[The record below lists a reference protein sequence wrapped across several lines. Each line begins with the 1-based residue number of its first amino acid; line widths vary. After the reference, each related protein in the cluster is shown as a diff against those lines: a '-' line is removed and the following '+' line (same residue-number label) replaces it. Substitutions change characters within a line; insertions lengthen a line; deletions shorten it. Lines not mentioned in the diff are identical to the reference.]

1 VTAAGAADTFPAMS
15 TTFQALQRV
24 PNACQILPTIV
35 TGGQPSSA
43 DLEAFREAGGAV
55 VLDLRDPMEPRPLD
69 EPAIAQRLGLEYVV
83 VPVTAG
89 SMTDATLE
97 QIHRV
102 LRDAG
107 DRPVFVHCGSGSR
120 VGGALL
126 PHLMLEHGLA
136 EDDAVGQAMRVG
148 LRSADLLEWGLD
160 YARRKFLRSVE

>member
-1 VTAAGAADTFPAMS
+1 MP
-15 TTFQALQRV
+15 TTFQALERV
-24 PNACQILPTIV
+24 PNACQILPGVV
-35 TGGQPSSA
+35 TGGQPSTA
-43 DLEAFREAGGAV
+43 DLEAFRATGGGI

-69 EPAIAQRLGLEYVV
+69 EPATAQRLGLEYVV

-89 SMTDATLE
+89 TMTDATLDR
-97 QIHRV
+97 IHQV

-126 PHLMLEHGLA
+126 PHLMLEHGLT
-136 EDDAVGQAMRVG
+136 EEDAVAQAMRIG

-160 YARRKFLRSVE
+160 YARRKSLRSAE